1 MTAPLTPF
9 EETGEPATLA
19 QEQAFLDQIQ
29 ADTDRVQQILLG
41 HTDDGSPFHAV
52 ILGDPPPT
60 SPAGLQ
66 CALIV
71 ASQHGQEWSAREAAL
86 QTIRNYAYTKDQE
99 ALEEL
104 PAVVV
109 YNANPWGAENMRR
122 VNSLEQ
128 DINRF
133 HISLE
138 AVEARYIN
146 ELINSVNPAFVYDG
160 HEFSDSYGGDG
171 VINFG
176 PPRLVKSPE
185 YSNWLNSFFSE
196 LETEFSDVETDIYP
210 MTEHEGTLT
219 NALTARGYPSNLYEV
234 LITEP
239 DIDRASLH
247 VRAMKHAIRYAHDN
261 KTLLQAVREQS
272 REFYKLEGFAAHA
285 SAQVSPGEF
294 AKPALGYLIEPDVE
308 LLRTLNTLRIKHF
321 PATDGVYIPLDQGLA
336 PAISWLLD
344 PRAPRPIRGAR
355 PIFWGDDP
363 PIDFLAKPDP
373 MRLPTRLN
381 FGGQEP
387 RRLITKEGVVWGT

>member
-41 HTDDGSPFHAV
+41 HTGDGSPFHAV
-52 ILGDPPPT
+52 IIGDPPT
-60 SPAGLQ
+60 TRPAGLQ

-160 HEFSDSYGGDG
+160 HEFSDSNGGDG

-176 PPRLVKSPE
+176 PTRLVKSPE

-234 LITEP
+234 LNSEP
-239 DIDRASLH
+239 EAVRVELH
-247 VRAMKHAIRYAHDN
+247 VRGMKHAIEYVHSN
-261 KTLLQAVREQS
+261 KTLLQTVKQQS
-272 REFYKLEGFAAHA
+272 QEYYRLEGYAAHA
-285 SAQVSPGEF
+285 LAPIGPGEYG
-294 AKPALGYLIEPDVE
+294 KPALGYIAQPGAE
-308 LLRTLNTLRIKHF
+308 LLRSLGTLQIKYF
-321 PATDGVYIPLDQGLA
+321 FIGSNIYVPLDQICA
-336 PAISWLLD
+336 PVVTWLLD
-344 PRAPRPIRGAR
+344 PRAPRPAFDAE
-355 PIFWGDDP
+355 PVFWGDEP
-363 PIDFLAKPDP
+363 PIDFLAEPDP
-373 MRLPTRLN
+373 LRLPTRLE
-381 FGGQEP
+381 FAGQEP
-387 RRLITKEGVVWGT
+387 RRLLTQEGVVWGT